1 MKFIPLSVP
10 NLDGNEEKYV
20 VNAIRDNWVSTGGS
34 YITEFEQDMAKYL
47 KVDSA
52 VAVQSGTAALHL
64 ALRLSGIEREDEV
77 IAPTLTFIAAIN
89 PIKYLSA
96 HPIFIDCDD
105 SLTIDPNKIREF
117 IEKNCTFKE
126 GKLINNI
133 TKHIIKAI
141 LVVHVFGNNAD
152 METIMDIANKYSLK
166 VIEDAT
172 EALGTYYTEGKYK
185 GKYLGTIG
193 EFGAYSFNGNKVIT
207 TGGGGMLVSNNE
219 KLLQRAKYLS
229 TQAKDDMLFFRHD
242 EIGYNYRMTNL
253 QAAMGKAQLES
264 LERFI
269 DTKMDKSTQ
278 AKDDML
284 FFRHDEIGY
293 NYRMTNLQAAM
304 GKAQLE
310 SLERF
315 IDTKMDNYFKYKKIF
330 EKSVSAKML
339 NIRLLDFNSNIRPN
353 YWFYSLLIQHDID
366 LKDMVRFLESK
377 KIGTRMIWQ
386 LISNQRPYQDD
397 YKDNIDKAEFYQEHI
412 LNIPCSSNLS
422 SDEVTYVTEE
432 IINYLI
438 NIIL

>member
-269 DTKMDKSTQ
+269 DTKMD
-278 AKDDML
+278 
-284 FFRHDEIGY
+284 
-293 NYRMTNLQAAM
+293 
-304 GKAQLE
+304 
-310 SLERF
+310 
-315 IDTKMDNYFKYKKIF
+315 NYFKYKKIF

-432 IINYLI
+432 IINYLT

>member
-269 DTKMDKSTQ
+269 DTKMD
-278 AKDDML
+278 
-284 FFRHDEIGY
+284 
-293 NYRMTNLQAAM
+293 
-304 GKAQLE
+304 
-310 SLERF
+310 
-315 IDTKMDNYFKYKKIF
+315 NYFKYKKIF
-330 EKSVSAKML
+330 EKATSTTRL

-386 LISNQRPYQDD
+386 LISNQKPYQDD
-397 YKDNIDKAEFYQEHI
+397 YKENIDKAKFYQHHV

-432 IINYLI
+432 IIDYLT
-438 NIIL
+438 NISL